1 MTMKIYNVNKLNF
14 ESDDSNVAYP
24 KSGTLVKCRGQLGI
38 CYTHTTYNDNL
49 CCKVYLLGAND
60 LPYTTV
66 SYSRSSCKEITPPEG
81 YTENYGMR
89 LCDAWSRSAHRYTSE
104 GIIFSEYK

>member
-1 MTMKIYNVNKLNF
+1 MKIYNLNKLSF
-14 ESDDSNVAYP
+14 ESSNYP

-38 CYTHTTYNDNL
+38 CYTYTTCGDNV

-66 SYSRSSCKEITPPEG
+66 TYSHKSCKEIDPPIG
-81 YTENYGMR
+81 YTNEYGKR
-89 LCDAWSRSAHRYTSE
+89 LCDAWSTNPHEYSPE
-104 GIIFSEYK
+104 GIIFNESK

>member
-1 MTMKIYNVNKLNF
+1 MKIYNLKKLSF
-14 ESDDSNVAYP
+14 ESSNSKSNYL

-38 CYTHTTYNDNL
+38 CYTYTTCGDNV

-66 SYSRSSCKEITPPEG
+66 TYSHKSCKEIDPPVG
-81 YTENYGMR
+81 YTNEYGKR
-89 LCDAWSRSAHRYTSE
+89 LCDAWSINHHEYSPE
-104 GIIFSEYK
+104 GIIFNESK